1 MLSLRFGRRRAV
13 AVLAATATMLSLGV
27 LAGTGAAAAT
37 AAPAS
42 QTYQTVYYKTL
53 YGFPSF
59 SQCGTEGE
67 YGKRV
72 KWWFT
77 YECTASYTG
86 NPLDTD
92 LYVAWTG
99 SGSQ

>member
-1 MLSLRFGRRRAV
+1 MFSVRLGHRRAV
-13 AVLAATATMLSLGV
+13 AVLAATATMLSLGA
-27 LAGTGAAAAT
+27 LAGAGTAAAT

-42 QTYQTVYYKTL
+42 QTYETVYYKTL

-59 SQCGTEGE
+59 SQCATEGE

-77 YECTASYTG
+77 YECTRSHTG
-86 NPLDTD
+86 NDLDTD
-92 LYVAWTG
+92 LWVAWTG
-99 SGSQ
+99 SADQ